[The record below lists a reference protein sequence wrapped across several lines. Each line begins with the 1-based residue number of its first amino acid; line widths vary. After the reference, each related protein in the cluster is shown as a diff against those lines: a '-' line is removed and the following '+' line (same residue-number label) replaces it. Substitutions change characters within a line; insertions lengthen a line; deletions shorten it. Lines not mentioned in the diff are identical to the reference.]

1 MIRRWGAVEQMVSDG
16 TLPTSEG
23 RRLFAHSFEAL
34 TPAGDFSWSAYGTG
48 TGAVFGVDTSQNP
61 HAGKMI
67 ILNAGD
73 LIGAFGDLNGSYGYS
88 SSTAALG
95 LGDYGTAEAL
105 TIDATNGVRFLNSSG
120 TAVLQ
125 MTGGLFYLSGEI
137 RVGDTGT
144 PGVDFNGIRIYK
156 SGATYRAETQ
166 NAGSANCW
174 MNENGLNLA
183 AGAASSNTIEW
194 INAGDANHVGVKVYG
209 DVSGGAYLG
218 YLRAFGSS
226 ANDDA
231 RAWIT
236 AISSGDSGTQRY
248 TRVECNSPDAT
259 SADVMI
265 HVGDGATYTNTY
277 FRSGRVD
284 FVSSAA
290 GNDLSLYAPPTE
302 ELTIVDA
309 GSAAASEQDWIEVT
323 VGGATGYIRVYAA
336 K

>member
-73 LIGAFGDLNGSYGYS
+73 LIGAFGDLNGSYGYA

-156 SGATYRAETQ
+156 SGATYRVETQ
-166 NAGSANCW
+166 GAGAVGAWLNEDGLSLATGSGVINGVKWMYGATNAGLIRVSASDTTSWYRIYANPDNTLDDSHIYLHAYGGLGTPGIHIQSSSDWDTSNYTSLFTHNSALLTWEGTDVSAIGNLRLNGASFGSGKGVIAIKNCDTAPST
-174 MNENGLNLA
+174 NPTGGGVQYCEGGALKYRGSSGTITTLA
-183 AGAASSNTIEW
+183 AA
-194 INAGDANHVGVKVYG
+194 
-209 DVSGGAYLG
+209 
-218 YLRAFGSS
+218 
-226 ANDDA
+226 
-231 RAWIT
+231 
-236 AISSGDSGTQRY
+236 
-248 TRVECNSPDAT
+248 
-259 SADVMI
+259 
-265 HVGDGATYTNTY
+265 
-277 FRSGRVD
+277 
-284 FVSSAA
+284 
-290 GNDLSLYAPPTE
+290 
-302 ELTIVDA
+302 
-309 GSAAASEQDWIEVT
+309 
-323 VGGATGYIRVYAA
+323 
-336 K
+336 